1 MTDDQTPGPAPSI
14 LTRDDG
20 AAIAYH
26 VLAGKKPGIV
36 FLTGFMSDMTGGKAL
51 ALESWCRK
59 TDRAFL
65 RFDYTGHGA
74 SSGAFADGTIGAWAE
89 DAVFALDK
97 LTQGPQVLVGSSM
110 GGWIMLLAALA
121 RPERV
126 AGLLGIAAAPDFTE
140 DLMDGELTQEQRETM
155 EREGRVEIPT
165 DYDDPY
171 VITKALIEDGRNNL
185 LLRSPIALTCPVRLI
200 QGMKDTDVPWKTAL
214 AIQDRLTGGDVE
226 VTLVKDGDHRLSE
239 PEDLARLT
247 RTLEGLLEKIEPQ
260 DPESP

>member
-26 VLAGKKPGIV
+26 ARGGKKPGIV
-36 FLTGFMSDMTGGKAL
+36 FLTGLLSDMTGGKAL
-51 ALESWCRK
+51 ALESRCRE
-59 TDRAFL
+59 TGRAFL

-74 SSGAFADGTIGAWAE
+74 SSGAFAEGTIGAWAD
-89 DAVFALDK
+89 DAVFALDE

-121 RPERV
+121 RPERI

-140 DLMDGELTQEQRETM
+140 DLMYGELTPEQRETI
-155 EREGRVEIPT
+155 EREGRIEIPS
-165 DYDDPY
+165 DYEDPY
-171 VITKALIEDGRNNL
+171 VITKALLDDGRNNL
-185 LLRSPIALTCPVRLI
+185 LLRGPIPLTCPVRLI
-200 QGMKDTDVPWKTAL
+200 QGMKDGDVPWKTAL

-226 VTLVKDGDHRLSE
+226 VILVKEGDHRLSG
-239 PEDLARLT
+239 PDDLTRLT
-247 RTLEGLLEKIEPQ
+247 RTLDGLLEKIDAQGFP
-260 DPESP
+260 